1 MTPRRLAANA
11 DLRMIS
17 AVMSAPMLR
26 TLASIVVLSV
36 CAAAAETLPA
46 TTRVLFVGNSLTTVN
61 DVPALVGQ
69 LAAASAQRYEYRT
82 VAFNNY
88 SLEDHWNRGDA
99 QRAIAEGG
107 WSIVVLQQ
115 GPSALPESRVS
126 LVDYAKRFAIDA
138 QRVRARVGLFMV
150 WPSSNRMGDF
160 EGVRLSYAA
169 AAGAA
174 GGLLI
179 PAGDAWR
186 EAWRRDSRL
195 ALYGPDGFHPT
206 AAGSYLAAVV
216 LYQAFFGRSPVGLP
230 PLIVSPSQARLLQE
244 SAAVVTPAPPSR

>member
-1 MTPRRLAANA
+1 
-11 DLRMIS
+11 MIS
-17 AVMSAPMLR
+17 GVMSAPMLR
-26 TLASIVVLSV
+26 TLASIVVLSA

-115 GPSALPESRVS
+115 GPSELPESRVS
-126 LVDYAKRFAIDA
+126 LVDYATRFATDA
-138 QRVRARVGLFMV
+138 HRVRARVGLFMV

-160 EGVRLSYAA
+160 DGVRLSYAA

-186 EAWRRDSRL
+186 DAWRRDSRL

-230 PLIVSPSQARLLQE
+230 PLIVAPSQARLLQE
-244 SAAVVTPAPPSR
+244 SAAAVTPAPPSR

>member
-1 MTPRRLAANA
+1 M
-11 DLRMIS
+11 
-17 AVMSAPMLR
+17 
-26 TLASIVVLSV
+26 
-36 CAAAAETLPA
+36 
-46 TTRVLFVGNSLTTVN
+46 
-61 DVPALVGQ
+61 
-69 LAAASAQRYEYRT
+69 
-82 VAFNNY
+82 
-88 SLEDHWNRGDA
+88 
-99 QRAIAEGG
+99 
-107 WSIVVLQQ
+107 VLQQ

>member
-1 MTPRRLAANA
+1 
-11 DLRMIS
+11 MIS
-17 AVMSAPMLR
+17 GVMSAPMLR
-26 TLASIVVLSV
+26 TLASIVVLSA
-36 CAAAAETLPA
+36 CASAAVTSPA

-61 DVPALVGQ
+61 DVQALVGQ

-99 QRAIAEGG
+99 RRAIAEGG

-115 GPSALPESRVS
+115 GPSALPESRVL
-126 LVDYAKRFAIDA
+126 LVDYAKRSSTDA
-138 QRVRARVGLFMV
+138 HRVRARVALFMV

-160 EGVRLSYAA
+160 DCVRLSYAA
-169 AAGAA
+169 AARAA
-174 GGLLI
+174 GGRLI

-206 AAGSYLAAVV
+206 AAGSYLAAIV

-230 PLIVSPSQARLLQE
+230 PLIVSPSQIPVLQE
-244 SAAVVTPAPPSR
+244 SAAAVISARHPQ

>member
-1 MTPRRLAANA
+1 MW
-11 DLRMIS
+11 
-17 AVMSAPMLR
+17 VPMLR
-26 TLASIVVLSV
+26 TLASIVVLSA
-36 CAAAAETLPA
+36 CAAAAEMLPA

-115 GPSALPESRVS
+115 GPSALPESRAS
-126 LVDYAKRFAIDA
+126 LVDYAKRFATDA
-138 QRVRARVGLFMV
+138 HRVRARVALFMV

-160 EGVRLSYAA
+160 DSVRLSYTAA
-169 AAGAA
+169 THAAS
-174 GGLLI
+174 GLLV

-195 ALYGPDGFHPT
+195 ALYGTDGFHPT
-206 AAGSYLAAVV
+206 AAGSYLAAAVM
-216 LYQAFFGRSPVGLP
+216 YQTFFDRSPVGLP
-230 PLIVSPSQARLLQE
+230 PLIVAPSQVRVLQE
-244 SAAVVTPAPPSR
+244 SAAAVTSARHSR

>member
-1 MTPRRLAANA
+1 M
-11 DLRMIS
+11 
-17 AVMSAPMLR
+17 
-26 TLASIVVLSV
+26 
-36 CAAAAETLPA
+36 
-46 TTRVLFVGNSLTTVN
+46 RVLFIGNSLTTVN

-82 VAFNNY
+82 VAFNGY

-115 GPSALPESRVS
+115 GPSALPESRV
-126 LVDYAKRFAIDA
+126 LLIDYTKRFATEA
-138 QRVRARVGLFMV
+138 HRVGARVAMYMV
-150 WPSSNRMGDF
+150 WPSSDRLGDF
-160 EGVRLSYAA
+160 DGVRLSYAA
-169 AAGAA
+169 AAREA

-206 AAGSYLAAVV
+206 AAGSYLAALVM
-216 LYQAFFGRSPVGLP
+216 YRAFFGRSPVGLP
-230 PLIVSPSQARLLQE
+230 PLIVSPSQVRVLQE
-244 SAAVVTPAPPSR
+244 SAAAVNQIPHN

>member
-1 MTPRRLAANA
+1 
-11 DLRMIS
+11 MI
-17 AVMSAPMLR
+17 AGVISAPMLR
-26 TLASIVVLSV
+26 TLASIVLLST
-36 CAAAAETLPA
+36 CATAAETLPA
-46 TTRVLFVGNSLTTVN
+46 KTRVLFVGNSLTTVN

-99 QRAIAEGG
+99 QHAIAEGG

-115 GPSALPESRVS
+115 GPSALPESREL
-126 LVDYAKRFAIDA
+126 LVDYAKRFATDA
-138 QRVRARVGLFMV
+138 HRVRARVALFMV
-150 WPSSNRMGDF
+150 WPSSSRMGDF
-160 EGVRLSYAA
+160 DGVRSSYAA
-169 AAGAA
+169 AAAAA

-206 AAGSYLAAVV
+206 AAGSHLAAVV

-230 PLIVSPSQARLLQE
+230 ALIVSPSQVRVLQE
-244 SAAVVTPAPPSR
+244 SAAAVTSARYWQ

>member
-1 MTPRRLAANA
+1 MTSRHLSGNLPRR
-11 DLRMIS
+11 RRS
-17 AVMSAPMLR
+17 ATR
-26 TLASIVVLSV
+26 T
-36 CAAAAETLPA
+36 
-46 TTRVLFVGNSLTTVN
+46 
-61 DVPALVGQ
+61 
-69 LAAASAQRYEYRT
+69 RT

-160 EGVRLSYAA
+160 DGVRLSYAA
-169 AAGAA
+169 AAGAV

-195 ALYGPDGFHPT
+195 ALYGPDGFIPPPPARTWPRSSSIRHSS
-206 AAGSYLAAVV
+206 AGR
-216 LYQAFFGRSPVGLP
+216 RSDCL
-230 PLIVSPSQARLLQE
+230 R
-244 SAAVVTPAPPSR
+244 

>member
-1 MTPRRLAANA
+1 
-11 DLRMIS
+11 
-17 AVMSAPMLR
+17 MLR
-26 TLASIVVLSV
+26 KLLSIVLLSACV
-36 CAAAAETLPA
+36 FAAEAAPGTM
-46 TTRVLFVGNSLTTVN
+46 RVLFIGNSLTTVN

-82 VAFNNY
+82 VAFNGY

-115 GPSALPESRVS
+115 GPSALPESRV
-126 LVDYAKRFAIDA
+126 LLIDYTKRFATEA
-138 QRVRARVGLFMV
+138 HRVGARVAMYMV
-150 WPSSNRMGDF
+150 WPSSDRLGDF
-160 EGVRLSYAA
+160 DGVRLSYAA
-169 AAGAA
+169 AAREA
-174 GGLLI
+174 GGLLM

-206 AAGSYLAAVV
+206 AAGSYLAALVM
-216 LYQAFFGRSPVGLP
+216 YRAFFGRSPVGLP
-230 PLIVSPSQARLLQE
+230 PLIVSPSQVRVLQE
-244 SAAVVTPAPPSR
+244 SAAAVNQIPHN